1 MTDYTP
7 YIKTAQVFAN
17 MTFLEVYLFD
27 FAERKLVFASPTML
41 QHREIQSKEVSDEG
55 RKMDID
61 KVFPMSQ
68 DELTALSAA
77 ALKYKELSPERQ
89 KNFVVRF
96 NTRPSRNVMAETHRL
111 SIVTTDEHNNP
122 ILVMGIVS
130 PSLHGGAETMV
141 AHVATEDFIYRYIYG
156 SGEWVCEPLPHLSDN
171 ELTMLRLSLQ
181 GYSLENIGQLM
192 YKSTESVKYYRRQVY
207 QKLGANNIA
216 EALGIAA
223 DYCLL

>member
-1 MTDYTP
+1 M
-7 YIKTAQVFAN
+7 AQVFAN
-17 MTFLEVYLFD
+17 TTFLEVYLFD
-27 FAERKLVFASPTML
+27 FAERRLVFASPTKL
-41 QHREIQSKEVSDEG
+41 QHHGIQSKEVSSEG
-55 RKMDID
+55 RTMDID
-61 KVFPMSQ
+61 KMFPLGEN
-68 DELTALSAA
+68 ELTALDAA
-77 ALKYKELSPERQ
+77 AQKYKELSPERQ
-89 KNFVVRF
+89 KDFVIHF
-96 NTRPSRNVMAETHRL
+96 NTRPSRNVMAKTHRL

-141 AHVATEDFIYRYIYG
+141 ARVATEDFIYRYIYG

-181 GYSLENIGQLM
+181 GYSLEDIGQLM

-216 EALGIAA
+216 EEIGRAHV
-223 DYCLL
+223 